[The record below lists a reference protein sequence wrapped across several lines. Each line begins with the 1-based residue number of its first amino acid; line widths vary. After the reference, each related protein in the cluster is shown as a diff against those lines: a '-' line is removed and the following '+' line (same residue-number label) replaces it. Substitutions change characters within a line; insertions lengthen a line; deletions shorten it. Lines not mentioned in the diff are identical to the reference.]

1 MSDFTDLSAAL
12 DEWNAALDA
21 GDIERLVAT
30 CHPDVIICNERQ
42 PTTVGT
48 QALRDKYGP
57 RIAASTFKSTVEILD
72 TKVFGDFAVL
82 VTNFDVKVTDKAT
95 GQRGGGSGRLVI
107 GYQRDENGNWLMAL
121 DVDNNDS

>member
-1 MSDFTDLSAAL
+1 MSVTEELHAAL

-42 PTTVGT
+42 PSTVGV
-48 QALRDKYGP
+48 QALRDKYAP
-57 RIAASTFKSTVEILD
+57 RMEAATFKSTVEVLEI
-72 TKVFGDFAVL
+72 KVFGDFAVM

-95 GQRGGGSGRLVI
+95 GQEGGGAGRLVI
-107 GYQRDENGNWLMAL
+107 GYVRDENGAWKMAL
-121 DVDNNDS
+121 DVDNNA